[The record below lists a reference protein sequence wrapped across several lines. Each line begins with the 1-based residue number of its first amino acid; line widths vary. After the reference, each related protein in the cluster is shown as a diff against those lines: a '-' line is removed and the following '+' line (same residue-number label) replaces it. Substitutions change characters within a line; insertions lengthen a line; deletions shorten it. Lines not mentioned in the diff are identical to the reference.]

1 MTPKELSDEYVHDHD
16 LRDASQK
23 IYRAST
29 NALARHFGDEVTV
42 ETIDRRA
49 VLSWRNQIL
58 EDGLSKRSWNTY
70 SSHLRTM
77 YSYAIEH
84 GLMPQITANP
94 FKKTAVQPP
103 KRKSKTVERDAIGKA
118 RDWLR
123 YLVEVEQHTRRRTTI
138 TPAWFWLTVFEVF
151 YYTGI
156 RLNALLCI
164 RVEDVD
170 LENGLIL
177 VCGDTEKTHREY
189 QVPITEGLEPLLQTL
204 LNKAKRAGFKRRDQ
218 LFNVNRFS
226 KHYRGEVM
234 NLDQIE
240 GMYKKLTKTTGVRMT
255 PHRFRH
261 TLATDLMKQPDRN
274 IHLTKSLLN
283 HSNLATT
290 MSYIEADYDHMRDVM
305 HERSVAQGALNRVA
319 RVDDTGAPKRLQKQT
334 TDDWPVET
342 QGIPGS
348 QPPSHVSFGAGTMAP
363 SFAPLEPSIESATMQ
378 FQHNVL
384 FTLMSS
390 QLRALS
396 RREGSERSSRALA
409 ARFTT

>member
-1 MTPKELSDEYVHDHD
+1 MIPKELVDEYIHDHD

-23 IYRAST
+23 VYRAST
-29 NALARHFGDEVTV
+29 RALSRHFGDDVEV
-42 ETIDRRA
+42 ETIDRRQ
-49 VLSWRNQIL
+49 VLAWRNQVL
-58 EDGLSKRSWNTY
+58 EEGLSKRSWNTY
-70 SSHLRTM
+70 SSHLRTIW
-77 YSYAIEH
+77 SYAIEH
-84 GLMPQITANP
+84 GLLPQTITNP

-103 KRKSKTVERDAIGKA
+103 KRKSKTVERDAIGQA
-118 RDWLR
+118 RNWLN

-164 RVEDVD
+164 RVEDID

-204 LNKAKRAGFKRRDQ
+204 LNKAKRAGFKHRDQ

-305 HERSVAQGALNRVA
+305 HERSVAQGALDRVA
-319 RVDDTGAPKRLQKQT
+319 KIDETGAPKRLRKQT
-334 TDDWPVET
+334 SGDWRPES
-342 QGIPGS
+342 QGLPENR
-348 QPPSHVSFGAGTMAP
+348 PPSYVLHRVGATAP
-363 SFAPLEPSIESATMQ
+363 TLAALETPAEPAAMQ
-378 FQHNVL
+378 FQHSAL

-396 RREGSERSSRALA
+396 RRDGSENSSRALA